1 MLAELAAANAAFSII
16 KQTIQNGKDLHDTG
30 SAAFNYFDNKTKL
43 QKSFTKKGKRQDL
56 EEFFALE
63 KLKEQEEQLKEL
75 MIYAGRPG
83 LWDDWL
89 KFQSDAKR
97 QRDHDEAMRRKAIL
111 YRQEQLKQLA
121 MIFTVGLIG
130 MSIAAGAL
138 MLIVAL

>member
-30 SAAFNYFDNKTKL
+30 SAAFNYFNSKTQI
-43 QKSFTKKGKRQDL
+43 QKNFNKKGKRQDL

-63 KLKEQEEQLKEL
+63 KLREQEEQLREL

-89 KFQSDAKR
+89 KFQSEAKR

-111 YRQEQLKQLA
+111 QRQEQLKQLA
-121 MIFTVGLIG
+121 MIFTVGLIT
-130 MSIAAGAL
+130 MAALAGAL
-138 MLIVAL
+138 VLIVSL